1 MPSNLSPN
9 MPITRHLPIAEQV
22 TKMLHQRILDST
34 YLPGERLPSEA
45 ELADELGVSRGTTR
59 TALASL
65 ASAGLIT
72 RKQGDGTYVRQLDS
86 SENSLMHAIWEFSR
100 LIEAS
105 GRQPSICTLSV
116 EKKIA
121 VPDENTA
128 LELDPHDQEVFSVE
142 RLICA
147 DGKPIIYSTNISPFS
162 IFLEIPGKMD
172 ARLGL
177 HEFLKRYCNQEIAR
191 VDVSISPTMAPDNV
205 RETLSLERNR
215 PILRIEEI
223 FRDINRKPLVFAV
236 NYHSDQKLSLLDI
249 RPWHSYG

>member
-1 MPSNLSPN
+1 

-65 ASAGLIT
+65 ASSGLIT
-72 RKQGDGTYVRQLDS
+72 RKQGDGTYVRQLDT
-86 SENSLMHAIWEFSR
+86 SENSLMLAIWEFSR

-105 GRQPSICTLSV
+105 GRKPSICTLSID
-116 EKKIA
+116 KKIA
-121 VPDENTA
+121 DPDEITA
-128 LELDPHDQEVFSVE
+128 LELDPNDQEVVSAV

-147 DGKPIIYSTNISPFS
+147 DGIPIIYSVNVSPVS
-162 IFLEIPGKMD
+162 IFLESPEKLD
-172 ARLGL
+172 ASLGL
-177 HEFLKRYCNQEIAR
+177 HEFIKQYTHQEIAR
-191 VDVSISPTMAPDNV
+191 VDISISPAMAPENV
-205 RETLSLERNR
+205 RDALSLKRNR
-215 PILRIEEI
+215 PILQIEEI